1 MNVMNR
7 SLVSIMM
14 NVVLGLFC
22 KDLCSLTWR
31 LKICLNV
38 QCLLQGI
45 LDPIHFALLYVLLVT
60 LKIRPASQVDS

>member
-1 MNVMNR
+1 MSLLMNVMNR

-31 LKICLNV
+31 LKICTSDVYNVFLNE
-38 QCLLQGI
+38 
-45 LDPIHFALLYVLLVT
+45 
-60 LKIRPASQVDS
+60 S